1 MLKKPITLLIV
12 ALYASSIYA
21 GGFQIG
27 QNGHRNIGLGLSGT
41 ATCNDASSVFYNP
54 GALTITEGKYS
65 FSLGASLAFS
75 YFAYHAS
82 SPSDYS
88 AQTEN
93 PANVVPYFYFSAKI
107 TKRLKA
113 GFGVYAPYGAI
124 NNWGNSSGWAGK
136 YLIQRYDLNA
146 VFLQPTLSYKIGEF
160 LGIGAGF
167 IFAIGNFGITR
178 AIPVQSVTQEG
189 QVKLKGST
197 TGIGFNAGIKV
208 VIAKK
213 INIGLT
219 YISQIMLKFRNQE
232 AEFIIPQAVDY
243 KFPPKNRFNLDF
255 PLPALA
261 SFGISYDLS
270 KKVMLTLQCDYTF
283 WSVND
288 SMKISFEN
296 TTADLA
302 DNNPAVAMKWRNTY
316 TIRGGVEYKANEKLA
331 IRAGGYYDQ
340 SPIKDGYLSPLS
352 IGGNLYGI
360 TAGLSFKA
368 TKKLTLDG
376 SFHFF
381 DSFKREGSDI
391 PNNFNG
397 IYKIRAYFIGIGF
410 NYNL

>member
-1 MLKKPITLLIV
+1 MLKKLITLLIV
-12 ALYASSIYA
+12 AFYATSINA

-27 QNGHRNIGLGLSGT
+27 QNGHRSVGLGLSGT
-41 ATCNDASSVFYNP
+41 ATCNDASSIFYNP
-54 GALTITEGKYS
+54 GALSMTEGKYN

-93 PANVVPYFYFSAKI
+93 PASVVPYLYFSARI

-113 GFGVYAPYGAI
+113 GFGVYAPYGAV
-124 NNWGNSSGWAGK
+124 NNWGNASGWAGK

-146 VFLQPTLSYKIGEF
+146 VFLQPTLSYNIGDF
-160 LGIGAGF
+160 LGIGVGF
-167 IFAIGNFGITR
+167 IYALGNFGITR

-189 QVKLKGST
+189 QVILKGST
-197 TGIGFNAGIKV
+197 TGIGFNAGIKL
-208 VIAKK
+208 VIAKRV
-213 INIGLT
+213 NIGLT
-219 YISQIMLKFRNQE
+219 YVSQIMLKFRNQE
-232 AEFIIPQAVDY
+232 AEFIIPQAVDF

-255 PLPALA
+255 PLPATA
-261 SFGISYDLS
+261 SAGISVDVS

-288 SMKISFEN
+288 SMKITFEN
-296 TTADLA
+296 TTTDLA
-302 DNNPAVAMKWRNTY
+302 KNNPAVAMKWKNTF
-316 TIRGGVEYKANEKLA
+316 TIRGGIEYKACEKFVV
-331 IRAGGYYDQ
+331 RAGGYFDQ

-352 IGGNLYGI
+352 IGGDLYGI

-368 TKKLTLDG
+368 TKKLILEG

-381 DSFKREGSDI
+381 DSFEREGTDI
-391 PNNFNG
+391 TNNFNG
-397 IYKIRAYFIGIGF
+397 IYKIRAYFFGIGV